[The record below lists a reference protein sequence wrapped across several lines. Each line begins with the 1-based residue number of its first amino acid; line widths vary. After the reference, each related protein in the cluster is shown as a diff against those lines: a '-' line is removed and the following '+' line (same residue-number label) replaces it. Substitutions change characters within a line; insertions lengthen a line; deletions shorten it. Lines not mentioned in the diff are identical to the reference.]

1 MRRKGILFLQK
12 EKINVP
18 AKAASFS
25 PECVCLRKGRKG
37 EVFNGKT
44 KLCHITEKKYISS
57 IV

>member
-37 EVFNGKT
+37 GVFNGKT
-44 KLCHITEKKYISS
+44 KLCHITEKK
-57 IV
+57 